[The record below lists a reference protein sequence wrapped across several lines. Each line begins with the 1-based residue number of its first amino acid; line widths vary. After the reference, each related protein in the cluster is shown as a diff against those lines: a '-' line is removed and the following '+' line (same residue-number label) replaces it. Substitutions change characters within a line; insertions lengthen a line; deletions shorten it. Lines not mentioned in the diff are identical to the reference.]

1 MGNVLAFELLYRAL
15 VFPLMLWSAD
25 RAAALALRLSGYSYV
40 TVGNL
45 AGFLLHPGT
54 ILVLLGMAVFAV
66 LLTSLEAACLLEVFQ
81 ASAYYRREGA
91 LRVLLGG
98 FLRLAAQECG
108 FGGSG
113 EDIGRYGH
121 DQCNGCGGQGR
132 GAFEGI

>member
-1 MGNVLAFELLYRAL
+1 MIKLNMGNVLAFELLYRAL

-98 FLRLAAQECG
+98 FLRLAAELRRKTSAFCW
-108 FGGSG
+108 
-113 EDIGRYGH
+113 RYLFMA
-121 DQCNGCGGQGR
+121 CLSMR
-132 GAFEGI
+132 L